1 MPSAAY
7 YPSGGLSNTNTSIS
21 CDQLCIS
28 LSGPTLATAEANLR
42 NMARQPI
49 KCNQVAAS
57 YRHRRNAHVP
67 EIERPYRRAAE
78 DLQDVRKEGQVK
90 FGTDKSFRSASNV
103 KTGLAR
109 TRSFC
114 TASGKPGPLSA
125 SLCASPSYVILSD
138 VLQTM
143 TNTRS
148 LRSLA
153 TSDSDD
159 TFYTANE

>member
-7 YPSGGLSNTNTSIS
+7 YPSGGLTNTSIS
-21 CDQLCIS
+21 RDQLCIS
-28 LSGPTLATAEANLR
+28 GPTLVAAEANLR
-42 NMARQPI
+42 NMARQPV
-49 KCNQVAAS
+49 KCNQVTVN

-67 EIERPYRRAAE
+67 EVERPYRRAGE
-78 DLQDVRKEGQVK
+78 DLQDVRQEGQVK
-90 FGTDKSFRSASNV
+90 FGPDKSFRSASIV

-125 SLCASPSYVILSD
+125 SLCAPPSYTLLSE
-138 VLQTM
+138 VLETM
-143 TNTRS
+143 TNTCS

-153 TSDSDD
+153 TSDPDD
-159 TFYTANE
+159 TFYSVNE